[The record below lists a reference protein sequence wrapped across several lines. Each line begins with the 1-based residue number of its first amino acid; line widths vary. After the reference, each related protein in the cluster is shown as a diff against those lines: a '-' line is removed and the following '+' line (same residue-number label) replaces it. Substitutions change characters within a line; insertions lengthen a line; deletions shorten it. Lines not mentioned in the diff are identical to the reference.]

1 MVTKKA
7 LLTILALF
15 SFMYGSLAN
24 ADTHTIAAGYA
35 RGKITKPADKINL
48 NGFNIHYRY
57 EWDSPVSI
65 IGQFTY
71 MQGRGGRSFSFY
83 NTVGT
88 FMSDSAPKYF
98 EAKNSYRAKY
108 FSLMAG
114 PAYRINDYLSI
125 YGLLGISHVT
135 YHINAPFGVSDNINN
150 INPSTGFEGTWR
162 GLTPVGEVEYIDN
175 RHNNT
180 KSSLRTNN
188 IAYGAGIE
196 INPVKNI
203 TLYLAYEGTL
213 SKFTD
218 TIPYSE
224 GTNNYINGFNVGIG
238 YRF

>member
-1 MVTKKA
+1 
-7 LLTILALF
+7 
-15 SFMYGSLAN
+15 MYGSLAN

-71 MQGRGGRSFSFY
+71 MQGRGGRSFRFNNYPSGDT
-83 NTVGT
+83 TVI
-88 FMSDSAPKYF
+88 APTYF
-98 EAKNSYRAKY
+98 EARNSYKAKY

-135 YHINAPFGVSDNINN
+135 YHISAPFGVSDNINN
-150 INPSTGFEGTWR
+150 IDPTTGQVATWR
-162 GLTPVGEVEYIDN
+162 GLGWNSYNENIDN
-175 RHNNT
+175 KHNT
-180 KSSLRTNN
+180 KFSLRTNN

-218 TIPYSE
+218 TVPYGE

>member
-7 LLTILALF
+7 LLTTLALF

-71 MQGRGGRSFSFY
+71 MQGRGDRSFWFNNQSIKP
-83 NTVGT
+83 V
-88 FMSDSAPKYF
+88 APTYSK
-98 EAKNSYRAKY
+98 ARNSYRTKY

-135 YHINAPFGVSDNINN
+135 YHISAPFGVSDNINN
-150 INPSTGFEGTWR
+150 IDSSTGLAGTWQ
-162 GLTPVGEVEYIDN
+162 GLNPDMSYQQIDN
-175 RHNNT
+175 KHNT
-180 KSSLRTNN
+180 KFSLRTNN

-218 TIPYSE
+218 TIPYGE

>member
-7 LLTILALF
+7 LLTTLALF

-35 RGKITKPADKINL
+35 RGKITKPADRINL

-83 NTVGT
+83 NPKSV
-88 FMSDSAPKYF
+88 PKYL

-150 INPSTGFEGTWR
+150 INPTTGLGGTWL
-162 GLTPVGEVEYIDN
+162 GNTPAGWAEHIDN
-175 RHNNT
+175 KHNT
-180 KSSLRTNN
+180 KFSLRTNN

-196 INPVKNI
+196 INPVQNI

-218 TIPYSE
+218 TVPYGE

>member
-7 LLTILALF
+7 LLTTLALF
-15 SFMYGSLAN
+15 SFIYGSLAN

-71 MQGRGGRSFSFY
+71 MQGHGNRSFPFYNSFGNSIPGRS
-83 NTVGT
+83 
-88 FMSDSAPKYF
+88 AYF

-135 YHINAPFGVSDNINN
+135 YHISAPFGVSDNINN
-150 INPSTGFEGTWR
+150 INPTTGFEGTWL
-162 GLTPVGEVEYIDN
+162 GLDPIGMNEYIDN
-175 RHNNT
+175 THNT
-180 KSSLRTNN
+180 KFSLRTNN

-218 TIPYSE
+218 TIPYGE